1 VGEMDFLNQNF
12 MRYTFRSILLV
23 AGLFIFNGVFAQQVT
38 NISVQ
43 PKQTSIEISF
53 DLEANAP
60 CTIMLY
66 YSDDKAF
73 TWKGPLQKV
82 SGDVGAN
89 QISGRGKKI
98 IWDAVNELGS
108 IEGFLQFKIVATYT
122 APQQQNLQSKLQQR
136 IIEVEKKNQDARLI
150 ALKKKRNIWIFPAL
164 VSAGVGGYAYMQTGT
179 LYEKY
184 KTATTDA
191 ANIRGQVQ
199 TMSMVYPIAFAAA
212 GFSVIEYIIH
222 NGKYSREKK
231 KKVAFTPIYVP
242 KGAGLNLTVN
252 L

>member
-1 VGEMDFLNQNF
+1 MDFLNPNF
-12 MRYTFRSILLV
+12 MRYTLRSILLV
-23 AGLFIFNGVFAQQVT
+23 SGLFIFNSVFAQQLS
-38 NISVQ
+38 NINVQ
-43 PKQTSIEISF
+43 PKQTLIEISF
-53 DLEANAP
+53 DLVANAA
-60 CTIMLY
+60 CTIVLY
-66 YSDDKAF
+66 YSDDNAV

-89 QISGRGKKI
+89 QISGRAKKI
-98 IWDAVNELGS
+98 IWDAGSELGTV
-108 IEGFLQFKIVATYT
+108 EGLLQFKIVATY
-122 APQQQNLQSKLQQR
+122 ADPQQQNLQSKLQQR
-136 IIEVEKKNQDARLI
+136 IIYVEKQAKDAKLI

-164 VSAGVGGYAYMQTGT
+164 VTAGVGGYAYSQTGT

-212 GFSVIEYIIH
+212 GLSVIKYIIQ
-222 NGKYSREKK
+222 NGKYSKEKK

>member
-1 VGEMDFLNQNF
+1 
-12 MRYTFRSILLV
+12 MRYRLRSILLV
-23 AGLFIFNGVFAQQVT
+23 VGLFILNGAFAQQVT

-60 CTIMLY
+60 CTVMLY

-82 SGDVGAN
+82 AGDVGVN
-89 QISGRGKKI
+89 QISGIGKKI
-98 IWDAVNELGS
+98 IWDAVSELGS
-108 IEGFLQFKIVATYT
+108 IEGVLQFKIVATYAT
-122 APQQQNLQSKLQQR
+122 PQQQNLQSKLQQR

-150 ALKKKRNIWIFPAL
+150 ALKKKRNIWILPAL
-164 VSAGVGGYAYMQTGT
+164 VTAGIGGYAYTQTGT

-191 ANIRGQVQ
+191 AKIRGQVQ
-199 TMSMVYPIAFAAA
+199 TMAVVYPIAFAAA
-212 GFSVIEYIIH
+212 GFSVIEFIIQ
-222 NGKYSREKK
+222 NGKYSKEKK

-242 KGAGLNLTVN
+242 RGAGLNLTVS

>member
-1 VGEMDFLNQNF
+1 
-12 MRYTFRSILLV
+12 MRYTFRLILLV
-23 AGLFIFNGVFAQQVT
+23 AGLFIVNCSAFAQQLT

-43 PKQTSIEISF
+43 PKQTAIEISF
-53 DLEANAP
+53 DLKANAP

-82 SGDVGAN
+82 SGAVGTN
-89 QISGRGKKI
+89 QISGRGKII

-108 IEGFLQFKIVATYT
+108 IDGVLQFKIVATYIT
-122 APQQQNLQSKLQQR
+122 PQQQGVQSKLQQR
-136 IIEVEKKNQDARLI
+136 ITEVEKQKQDARI
-150 ALKKKRNIWIFPAL
+150 ISLKKKRNIWFFPAL
-164 VSAGVGGYAYMQTGT
+164 VSAGVGGYAYTQTGP

-212 GFSVIEYIIH
+212 GFSVIEYIIY

-242 KGAGLNLTVN
+242 KGAVLNLTVN